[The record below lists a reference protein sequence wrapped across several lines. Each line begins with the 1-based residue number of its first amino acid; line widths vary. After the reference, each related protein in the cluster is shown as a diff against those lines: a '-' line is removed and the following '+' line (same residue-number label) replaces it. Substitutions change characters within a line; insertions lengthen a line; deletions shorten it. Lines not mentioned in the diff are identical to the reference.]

1 MRAEQWFDLLFTEK
15 CHSKTKKERR
25 GCPHKQSLQNLSSQ
39 LAKLHPTQMFQGA
52 VSANTNQHVA
62 PAPMTSC
69 LLRNGTWFECSE
81 NFKCLPAREVMN
93 ILSQQ
98 GNRDSMAMSVM
109 SHDSGYFLTN
119 EALHCLHRPTTRFED
134 LCQLD
139 FFQKC
144 EVIRISTPDEVDE
157 ADGTFTID
165 DEEHPGHKKQIMR
178 WRKVPSRA

>member
-1 MRAEQWFDLLFTEK
+1 MRVEQWFDLLFTEK

-52 VSANTNQHVA
+52 VSANTNQHVV
-62 PAPMTSC
+62 PAPMTSYV
-69 LLRNGTWFECSE
+69 LRNGTWFKCSE

-109 SHDSGYFLTN
+109 SHNSGHFLTN

-139 FFQKC
+139 FFSR
-144 EVIRISTPDEVDE
+144 IR
-157 ADGTFTID
+157 GN
-165 DEEHPGHKKQIMR
+165 
-178 WRKVPSRA
+178 